1 MPKENKRELILEG
14 LENLLPG
21 RRFHEITL
29 DEVAKAAQVGKGTI
43 YLYFKDKD
51 TLFAELICYQLE
63 RLAGEL
69 AALENCPVDSLP
81 DRVFELV
88 GGFIQRHRAG
98 FGAAGEAASRIAN
111 LSEEQF
117 EKMRNLSSAVVDTL
131 GRVMK
136 TAVPEWSGTQS
147 VLNARIL
154 LWLVDGFMRSCF
166 AKEQNT
172 MDSGSVL
179 AFFRR
184 GAGLN

>member
-1 MPKENKRELILEG
+1 MTKENKRELILEG

-69 AALENCPVDSLP
+69 AALENCPVGNLP

-117 EKMRNLSSAVVDTL
+117 DKMRSRSSAVVDTL

-136 TAVPEWSGTQS
+136 TSVPAWGEAQA

-166 AKEQNT
+166 TREQSAV
-172 MDSGSVL
+172 DAESVL